1 MTAIASLIGVKGMPM
16 SNAEEPKEGVPGG
29 EFVDD
34 SEELSSHSTVFSRET
49 FAADGPGPAP
59 SGGAARAEGGDSIA
73 QELRNVAAT
82 LETEAPTDDATPA
95 NGLFPGQ
102 PRTLAEV
109 GLSKAFLTDLTLKIM
124 HYSGTPSAAQLMRR
138 LGLGQNM
145 VQQILGALQEERLC
159 EVMSQSDLFTG
170 NYRYRLSERGTAR
183 ASEALERTR
192 YAGPVPVTA
201 EQYAEVMRAQAAH
214 RETVPPGR
222 IKAILAESVLAPEVA
237 DAVARA
243 LYSGKTMMLY
253 GPSGNGKTRIVESYA
268 HSLEG
273 GVLVPYA
280 IYAYGQVIRVFDPS
294 IHEPLEELDDANSA
308 RDDARLDRRWVLV
321 RRPAV
326 LLGSE
331 IGPESL
337 DVAYDPQAR
346 FYQAPPHVKA
356 QGGVLVAD
364 DLGRQRTSP
373 RELMTRWLISVER
386 GWDSLSLITGEK
398 LTIPF
403 DVQLLFATNQPIEH
417 LADDALLRRI
427 LYKVEMPSPGQAEF
441 AEILRQLCRQRNVRA
456 PDGAVERVVARL
468 YAQAGEPPRAAYA
481 RDLLQVVIEG
491 AAYDEREPVLDDET
505 FERAYRLFTSQHS
518 NGGQG

>member
-1 MTAIASLIGVKGMPM
+1 MEIGQ
-16 SNAEEPKEGVPGG
+16 EPREGVPGEG
-29 EFVDD
+29 FEDD
-34 SEELSSHSTVFSRET
+34 TEERSHGPSVFRRE
-49 FAADGPGPAP
+49 ALGDDGRGTEREREPAH
-59 SGGAARAEGGDSIA
+59 REGGDSVTQA
-73 QELRNVAAT
+73 LRNVAAT
-82 LETEAPTDDATPA
+82 LETEEPVEEIVPQD
-95 NGLFPGQ
+95 GLFPQQ
-102 PRTLAEV
+102 PHTLAGV
-109 GLSKAFLTDLTLKIM
+109 GLSKAFLTDLALKIM
-124 HYSGTPSAAQLMRR
+124 HYSGTPSSAQLMRR

-145 VQQILGALQEERLC
+145 VQQILAAIQEERLC
-159 EVMSQSDLFTG
+159 EVLSQSDLFTG

-201 EQYAEVMRAQAAH
+201 EQYAEVMRAQQAR
-214 RETVPPGR
+214 RETVAPGR
-222 IKAILAESVLAPEVA
+222 IKAILSESVLAPGVA

-243 LYSGKTMMLY
+243 LYSGKTTMLY
-253 GPSGNGKTRIVESYA
+253 GPSGNGKTRILERYA

-294 IHEPLEELDDANSA
+294 IHETLEEVDDSNAMK
-308 RDDARLDRRWVLV
+308 DETKLDRRWVLV

-326 LLGSE
+326 FLGSE
-331 IGPESL
+331 FGPESL
-337 DVAYDPQAR
+337 DLAYDPQAR

-356 QGGVLVAD
+356 QGGVLIAD

-386 GWDSLSLITGEK
+386 GWDSLGLITGEK

-403 DVQLLFATNQPIEH
+403 DVQLLFATNQPMEH

-427 LYKVEMPSPGQAEF
+427 LYKVEIPNPGQQEF
-441 AEILRQLCRQRNVRA
+441 AEILRQLCRQRNVHT
-456 PDGAVERVVARL
+456 PEGAIERVVARL
-468 YAQAGEPPRAAYA
+468 FGQGGEPPRAAYA

-491 AAYDEREPVLDDET
+491 AAYDGRDPVLDEET
-505 FERAYRLFTSQHS
+505 FERSYRLFTSQGAT
-518 NGGQG
+518 GGET

>member
-1 MTAIASLIGVKGMPM
+1 MEIGQ
-16 SNAEEPKEGVPGG
+16 EPREGVPRE
-29 EFVDD
+29 EF
-34 SEELSSHSTVFSRET
+34 
-49 FAADGPGPAP
+49 ADGTQEP
-59 SGGAARAEGGDSIA
+59 SPGAAAGREVFGDNGRGLDPDSGHGESGDSIE
-73 QELRNVAAT
+73 QTLRNVAAT
-82 LETEAPTDDATPA
+82 LEAEEDDASPEDGSPD
-95 NGLFPGQ
+95 GLFPRQ
-102 PRTLAEV
+102 PHTLAEV

-124 HYSGTPSAAQLMRR
+124 HYSGTPSSAQLMRR

-145 VQQILGALQEERLC
+145 VQQILSALQEERLC

-201 EQYAEVMRAQAAH
+201 EQYAEVMRAQQAH
-214 RETVPPGR
+214 RETVAPGR
-222 IKAILAESVLAPEVA
+222 IKSILSQSVLAPEVA

-243 LYSGKTMMLY
+243 LYSGKTTMLY
-253 GPSGNGKTRIVESYA
+253 GPSGNGKTCILERYA

-294 IHEPLEELDDANSA
+294 IHESLEELDDSNTTKDEAK
-308 RDDARLDRRWVLV
+308 LDRRWVLV

-331 IGPESL
+331 VGPDSL
-337 DVAYDPQAR
+337 DLAYDPQAR
-346 FYQAPPHVKA
+346 FYQAPAHVKA

-373 RELMTRWLISVER
+373 RELITRWLISVER
-386 GWDSLSLITGEK
+386 GWDSLGLITGEK

-403 DVQLLFATNQPIEH
+403 DVQLLFATNQPVEH
-417 LADDALLRRI
+417 LANDALLRRI
-427 LYKVEMPSPGQAEF
+427 LYKVEIPSPGREEF
-441 AEILRQLCRQRNVRA
+441 AEILRQLCRQRNVHT
-456 PDGAVERVVARL
+456 PEGAIECVVERL
-468 YAQAGEPPRAAYA
+468 YGQGGEPPRAVYA
-481 RDLLQVVIEG
+481 KDLLEVVIEG
-491 AAYDEREPVLDDET
+491 AAYDERDPVLDEET
-505 FERAYRLFTSQHS
+505 FTRAYHLFTSQRAS
-518 NGGQG
+518 GGQT

>member
-1 MTAIASLIGVKGMPM
+1 MTAIANLIDVKGMPM
-16 SNAEEPKEGVPGG
+16 STAEEPKEGVPGG

-49 FAADGPGPAP
+49 FAGDGPGSAP
-59 SGGAARAEGGDSIA
+59 SGGPARAESGDSIA

-82 LETEAPTDDATPA
+82 LETEAPTDDAPAA

-102 PRTLAEV
+102 PHTLAEV
-109 GLSKAFLTDLTLKIM
+109 GLSKAFLTDLALKIM

-170 NYRYRLSERGTAR
+170 NYRYRLSERGIAR

-214 RETVPPGR
+214 KETVPPGR
-222 IKAILAESVLAPEVA
+222 IKAILSDSVLAPDVA

-294 IHEPLEELDDANSA
+294 IHEPLEELDDANA
-308 RDDARLDRRWVLV
+308 TRDDARLDRRWVLV

-337 DVAYDPQAR
+337 DLAYDPQAR

-403 DVQLLFATNQPIEH
+403 DVQLLFATNQPIAH

-441 AEILRQLCRQRNVRA
+441 AEILRQLCRQRNVRTA
-456 PDGAVERVVARL
+456 EGAIERVVARL
-468 YAQAGEPPRAAYA
+468 YAQEGEPPRAAYA

-505 FERAYRLFTSQHS
+505 FERAYRLFTSQRATP
-518 NGGQG
+518 GQG

>member
-1 MTAIASLIGVKGMPM
+1 MEIGQ
-16 SNAEEPKEGVPGG
+16 EPREGVPGEG
-29 EFVDD
+29 FEDD
-34 SEELSSHSTVFSRET
+34 TEELS
-49 FAADGPGPAP
+49 PGPSVFRREALGDDGRGP
-59 SGGAARAEGGDSIA
+59 EWEREPAHGEGGDSITQA
-73 QELRNVAAT
+73 LRNVAAT
-82 LETEAPTDDATPA
+82 LEAEEAEEPVEEVPQD
-95 NGLFPGQ
+95 GSFPQQ
-102 PRTLAEV
+102 PHTLAGV

-145 VQQILGALQEERLC
+145 VQQILAAIQEERLC
-159 EVMSQSDLFTG
+159 EVLSQSDLFTG

-201 EQYAEVMRAQAAH
+201 EQAR
-214 RETVPPGR
+214 RETVAPGR
-222 IKAILAESVLAPEVA
+222 IKAILSESVLAPEVA

-243 LYSGKTMMLY
+243 LYSGKTTMLY
-253 GPSGNGKTRIVESYA
+253 GPSGNGKTSILERYA

-294 IHEPLEELDDANSA
+294 IHEALEEVDDNNTMKDEAK
-308 RDDARLDRRWVLV
+308 LDRRWVIV

-337 DVAYDPQAR
+337 DLAYDPQAR

-356 QGGVLVAD
+356 QGGVLIAD

-386 GWDSLSLITGEK
+386 GWDSLGLITGEK

-403 DVQLLFATNQPIEH
+403 DVQLLFATNQPVEH

-427 LYKVEMPSPGQAEF
+427 LYKVEIPSPGPAEF
-441 AEILRQLCRQRNVRA
+441 AEILRQICRFI
-456 PDGAVERVVARL
+456 GS
-468 YAQAGEPPRAAYA
+468 
-481 RDLLQVVIEG
+481 RD
-491 AAYDEREPVLDDET
+491 PVK
-505 FERAYRLFTSQHS
+505 
-518 NGGQG
+518 

>member
-1 MTAIASLIGVKGMPM
+1 MEIGQ
-16 SNAEEPKEGVPGG
+16 EPREGVPGE
-29 EFVDD
+29 EFENGTD
-34 SEELSSHSTVFSRET
+34 ELSPSPSVFRRE
-49 FAADGPGPAP
+49 ALGDDGRGMEQNREPAQGE
-59 SGGAARAEGGDSIA
+59 SGDSIA
-73 QELRNVAAT
+73 QALRNVAAT
-82 LETEAPTDDATPA
+82 LEAEELEEEVPQDGP
-95 NGLFPGQ
+95 FPQQ
-102 PRTLAEV
+102 PRTLAGV
-109 GLSKAFLTDLTLKIM
+109 GLSKPFLTDLTLKIM

-138 LGLGQNM
+138 LGLGQSM
-145 VQQILGALQEERLC
+145 VQQILAALQEERLC
-159 EVMSQSDLFTG
+159 EVISQSDLFTG
-170 NYRYRLSERGTAR
+170 NYRYRLSERGIAR

-201 EQYAEVMRAQAAH
+201 EQYAEVMRAQQA
-214 RETVPPGR
+214 RKETVSAAR
-222 IKAILAESVLAPEVA
+222 IKSILNESVLAPEVA

-243 LYSGKTMMLY
+243 LYSGKTTILY
-253 GPSGNGKTRIVESYA
+253 GPSGNGKTSILERYA
-268 HSLEG
+268 RSLDG

-294 IHEPLEELDDANSA
+294 IHELLEELDDGNTIK
-308 RDDARLDRRWVLV
+308 DDARLDRRWVLV

-337 DVAYDPQAR
+337 DLAYDPQAR

-356 QGGVLVAD
+356 QGGVLIAD

-403 DVQLLFATNQPIEH
+403 DVQLLFATNQPMED
-417 LADDALLRRI
+417 LADEALLRRI
-427 LYKVEMPSPGQAEF
+427 LYKVEIPSPGPAEF
-441 AEILRQLCRQRNVRA
+441 AEILRQLCHQRNVHA
-456 PDGAVERVVARL
+456 TEGAIERVVERL
-468 YAQAGEPPRAAYA
+468 YAQGGEPPRAAYA

-491 AAYDEREPVLDDET
+491 AAYDERDPVLDEET
-505 FERAYRLFTSQHS
+505 FERAYRLYTSQHPAGEKS
-518 NGGQG
+518 RSGPPGTTE

>member
-1 MTAIASLIGVKGMPM
+1 MEIGQ
-16 SNAEEPKEGVPGG
+16 EPRGDAPGEGTT
-29 EFVDD
+29 DD
-34 SEELSSHSTVFSRET
+34 TEALSSGPTVFRQEGYR
-49 FAADGPGPAP
+49 DGRDQEQDR
-59 SGGAARAEGGDSIA
+59 GAAHSESGDSIA
-73 QELRNVAAT
+73 QTLRNVAAT
-82 LETEAPTDDATPA
+82 LEAEEDEDQPES
-95 NGLFPGQ
+95 GLRDGQFPQQ
-102 PRTLAEV
+102 PHTLTGV
-109 GLSKAFLTDLTLKIM
+109 GLSKPFLTDLTLKIM

-145 VQQILGALQEERLC
+145 VQQILAAIQEERLC

-170 NYRYRLSERGTAR
+170 NYRYRLSERGIAR

-214 RETVPPGR
+214 KETVPPGR
-222 IKAILAESVLAPEVA
+222 IKAILSDSVLAPDVA

-294 IHEPLEELDDANSA
+294 IHEPLEELDDANA
-308 RDDARLDRRWVLV
+308 TRDDARLDRRWVLV

-337 DVAYDPQAR
+337 DLAYDPQAR
-346 FYQAPPHVKA
+346 FYP
-356 QGGVLVAD
+356 
-364 DLGRQRTSP
+364 
-373 RELMTRWLISVER
+373 
-386 GWDSLSLITGEK
+386 
-398 LTIPF
+398 
-403 DVQLLFATNQPIEH
+403 
-417 LADDALLRRI
+417 
-427 LYKVEMPSPGQAEF
+427 
-441 AEILRQLCRQRNVRA
+441 
-456 PDGAVERVVARL
+456 
-468 YAQAGEPPRAAYA
+468 
-481 RDLLQVVIEG
+481 
-491 AAYDEREPVLDDET
+491 
-505 FERAYRLFTSQHS
+505 
-518 NGGQG
+518 

>member
-1 MTAIASLIGVKGMPM
+1 MEIGQ
-16 SNAEEPKEGVPGG
+16 EPREGAPGG
-29 EFVDD
+29 GSEGDAEGPSSGSSIFRREAQADD
-34 SEELSSHSTVFSRET
+34 GRGSEEHRE
-49 FAADGPGPAP
+49 PAH
-59 SGGAARAEGGDSIA
+59 GEGGDSITQA
-73 QELRNVAAT
+73 LRNVAAT
-82 LETEAPTDDATPA
+82 LEADDEEEEEEVLRD
-95 NGLFPGQ
+95 GQFPQQ
-102 PRTLAEV
+102 PHTLAGV
-109 GLSKAFLTDLTLKIM
+109 GLSKPFLTDLTLKIM

-145 VQQILGALQEERLC
+145 VQQILAAIQEERLC

-170 NYRYRLSERGTAR
+170 NYRYRLSERGIAR

-201 EQYAEVMRAQAAH
+201 EQYAEVMRAQQAQ
-214 RETVPPGR
+214 RETVAPGR
-222 IKAILAESVLAPEVA
+222 IKAVLNESVLAPEVA

-243 LYSGKTMMLY
+243 LYSGKTTMLY
-253 GPSGNGKTRIVESYA
+253 GPSGNGKTSILERYA

-294 IHEPLEELDDANSA
+294 IHEALEELDDNNTMKDEAK
-308 RDDARLDRRWVLV
+308 LDRRWVLV

-326 LLGSE
+326 VLGSE
-331 IGPESL
+331 VGPESL
-337 DVAYDPQAR
+337 DLAYDPQAR

-356 QGGVLVAD
+356 QGGVLIAD

-403 DVQLLFATNQPIEH
+403 DVQLLFATNQPMEH

-427 LYKVEMPSPGQAEF
+427 LYKVEIPSPGPAEF
-441 AEILRQLCRQRNVRA
+441 AEILRQICRHRNVRT
-456 PDGAVERVVARL
+456 PEGAIERVVARL
-468 YAQAGEPPRAAYA
+468 YSQGGEPPRAASA
-481 RDLLQVVIEG
+481 RDLIQVVVEG
-491 AAYDEREPVLDDET
+491 AAYDEREPVLDEDS
-505 FERAYRLFTSQHS
+505 FDRAYRLFTSQRAS
-518 NGGQG
+518 SEQA